1 MKGVEYGRHK
11 AVALSL
17 AGSAILL
24 VACSGPAPVEQR
36 SNESVMTEHSVELT
50 MLMTENGIKSYR
62 FRTPLLEG
70 YKLAKEPYM
79 EFRKG
84 IDIETYK
91 EDTTAV
97 DSHLSADYAIFFE
110 DRKLWEA
117 KGNVVSRNSKGE
129 TLYTQ
134 QLFWDQ
140 KSKRIYSNVDCKV
153 EMGSDYWFGEGFE
166 SDESM
171 NDWHF
176 RRYRGRMWVDTE
188 PTRPADSTAVAPPA
202 ADTTGR
208 MPAVKTD
215 GKPQESAQKPASDE
229 RKKPAERES
238 ESNRELGRER
248 LKTLDL

>member
-1 MKGVEYGRHK
+1 MKGLEYGIHK
-11 AVALSL
+11 VVALSL

-24 VACSGPAPVEQR
+24 VACSDPAPVEQQ
-36 SNESVMTEHSVELT
+36 SNESVMTEHSVDLT

-79 EFRKG
+79 EFREG
-84 IDIETYK
+84 VDIETYK

-110 DRKLWEA
+110 ERKLWEA
-117 KGNVVSRNSKGE
+117 KGNVVARNSKGE

-153 EMGSDYWFGEGFE
+153 EMGSDYWYGEGFE

-188 PTRPADSTAVAPPA
+188 PTRPADSTAVA
-202 ADTTGR
+202 ADTVGHKPT
-208 MPAVKTD
+208 VKAEP
-215 GKPQESAQKPASDE
+215 KPQTPAKVPASDE

-238 ESNRELGRER
+238 ENNREVGQER